1 MRRAPFRRRGIL
13 AAMLAVALTGC
24 TGGVVDDGSAD
35 QGTVA
40 DSPGVSGAAT
50 PDASQT
56 PAPTAPEDIKPME
69 VGDCLN
75 KVGLDELGLPIPEY
89 IDCDEPHMFEVTA
102 IYQDAFAPGTWDFE
116 ALKDA
121 RRDECERHYTAY
133 TGLATGKGSGN
144 TDSAW
149 AFDEPSQAAYDAGVY
164 TVVCYASWPWFEL
177 REGSQRAGA
186 VAVP

>member
-1 MRRAPFRRRGIL
+1 MRPAPFTRQAIIAVVL
-13 AAMLAVALTGC
+13 AAALSGCLGGAVQEDASPDSG
-24 TGGVVDDGSAD
+24 DAN
-35 QGTVA
+35 
-40 DSPGVSGAAT
+40 SPGVGDAAT
-50 PDASQT
+50 PAASQT
-56 PAPTAPEDIKPME
+56 PAPAAPEDIKPME

-75 KVGLDELGLPIPEY
+75 KVGLDEWGLPIPEY

-102 IYQDAFAPGTWDFE
+102 IYEDAYVPGSWDFE

-121 RRDECERHYTAY
+121 RRDECERRYTAY

-149 AFDEPSQAAYDAGVY
+149 AFDEPSQAAYDAGIY

-186 VAVP
+186 AAAP